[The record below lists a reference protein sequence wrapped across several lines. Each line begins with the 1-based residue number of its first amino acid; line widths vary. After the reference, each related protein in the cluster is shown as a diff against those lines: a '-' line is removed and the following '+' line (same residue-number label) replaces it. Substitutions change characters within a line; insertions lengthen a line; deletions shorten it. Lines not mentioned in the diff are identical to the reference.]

1 MSPEDPSAPLRT
13 LLVRV
18 IGGPQIELG
27 RLLSCEMTIVVFRGV
42 SLILLV

>member
-1 MSPEDPSAPLRT
+1 MSSEDPSGPPRT

-27 RLLSCEMTIVVFRGV
+27 WLLSCQMTIFVFRGV